1 MAIFHQELGQVCTT
15 MYLQGS
21 AADNTVCKMH
31 ANDTVAACA
40 AGNDFIGVVV
50 GKRDG
55 LACVQV
61 AGFVTLH
68 YTGTTAPTVG
78 ECALAGDGKGGVAV
92 PGNAKKYREDRRPL
106 SVSRKG
112 ETNMAFD
119 NIHLEKGMY
128 HEAGRSFTQVL
139 EQLDPSEGY
148 RGTPL
153 ENTDA
158 FQRQLKRFGIRV
170 KGAGSDT
177 VEKFFSTFESA
188 VLFPEFLA
196 RACLLYTSPSPRD

>member
-31 ANDTVAACA
+31 ANDTVAACT

-68 YTGTTAPTVG
+68 YTA
-78 ECALAGDGKGGVAV
+78 
-92 PGNAKKYREDRRPL
+92 RRP
-106 SVSRKG
+106 RPW
-112 ETNMAFD
+112 A
-119 NIHLEKGMY
+119 
-128 HEAGRSFTQVL
+128 
-139 EQLDPSEGY
+139 
-148 RGTPL
+148 
-153 ENTDA
+153 
-158 FQRQLKRFGIRV
+158 
-170 KGAGSDT
+170 
-177 VEKFFSTFESA
+177 SA
-188 VLFPEFLA
+188 RWRATA
-196 RACLLYTSPSPRD
+196 RAAWP

>member
-61 AGFVTLH
+61 A
-68 YTGTTAPTVG
+68 
-78 ECALAGDGKGGVAV
+78 AL
-92 PGNAKKYREDRRPL
+92 
-106 SVSRKG
+106 
-112 ETNMAFD
+112 
-119 NIHLEKGMY
+119 
-128 HEAGRSFTQVL
+128 
-139 EQLDPSEGY
+139 
-148 RGTPL
+148 
-153 ENTDA
+153 
-158 FQRQLKRFGIRV
+158 
-170 KGAGSDT
+170 
-177 VEKFFSTFESA
+177 
-188 VLFPEFLA
+188 
-196 RACLLYTSPSPRD
+196 

>member
-78 ECALAGDGKGGVAV
+78 KGGVAV
-92 PGNAKKYREDRRPL
+92 TENAKKYR
-106 SVSRKG
+106 
-112 ETNMAFD
+112 
-119 NIHLEKGMY
+119 
-128 HEAGRSFTQVL
+128 VL
-139 EQLDPSEGY
+139 
-148 RGTPL
+148 
-153 ENTDA
+153 
-158 FQRQLKRFGIRV
+158 RV
-170 KGAGSDT
+170 DT
-177 VEKFFSTFESA
+177 AAKTVG
-188 VLFPEFLA
+188 
-196 RACLLYTSPSPRD
+196 LYL

>member
-68 YTGTTAPTVG
+68 YTGTTAPT
-78 ECALAGDGKGGVAV
+78 GKGGVAV
-92 PGNAKKYREDRRPL
+92 TENAKKYR
-106 SVSRKG
+106 
-112 ETNMAFD
+112 
-119 NIHLEKGMY
+119 
-128 HEAGRSFTQVL
+128 VL
-139 EQLDPSEGY
+139 
-148 RGTPL
+148 
-153 ENTDA
+153 
-158 FQRQLKRFGIRV
+158 RV
-170 KGAGSDT
+170 DT
-177 VEKFFSTFESA
+177 AAKTVG
-188 VLFPEFLA
+188 
-196 RACLLYTSPSPRD
+196 LYL

>member
-31 ANDTVAACA
+31 ANDI
-40 AGNDFIGVVV
+40 IGVVV

-92 PGNAKKYREDRRPL
+92 TENAKKYR
-106 SVSRKG
+106 
-112 ETNMAFD
+112 
-119 NIHLEKGMY
+119 
-128 HEAGRSFTQVL
+128 VL
-139 EQLDPSEGY
+139 
-148 RGTPL
+148 
-153 ENTDA
+153 
-158 FQRQLKRFGIRV
+158 RV
-170 KGAGSDT
+170 DT
-177 VEKFFSTFESA
+177 AAKTVG
-188 VLFPEFLA
+188 
-196 RACLLYTSPSPRD
+196 LYL

>member
-68 YTGTTAPTVG
+68 YTGTTAPSVG
-78 ECALAGDGKGGVAV
+78 ECALAGDGKGGVTV
-92 PGNAKKYREDRRPL
+92 TENAKKYRVLRVD
-106 SVSRKG
+106 
-112 ETNMAFD
+112 TT
-119 NIHLEKGMY
+119 EK
-128 HEAGRSFTQVL
+128 
-139 EQLDPSEGY
+139 
-148 RGTPL
+148 
-153 ENTDA
+153 
-158 FQRQLKRFGIRV
+158 
-170 KGAGSDT
+170 T
-177 VEKFFSTFESA
+177 VG
-188 VLFPEFLA
+188 
-196 RACLLYTSPSPRD
+196 LYL

>member
-78 ECALAGDGKGGVAV
+78 ECALAGDGKGGVEYDRLIDRQLERAAITSIS
-92 PGNAKKYREDRRPL
+92 GFGKICTEAAK
-106 SVSRKG
+106 
-112 ETNMAFD
+112 
-119 NIHLEKGMY
+119 
-128 HEAGRSFTQVL
+128 VL
-139 EQLDPSEGY
+139 E
-148 RGTPL
+148 
-153 ENTDA
+153 
-158 FQRQLKRFGIRV
+158 V
-170 KGAGSDT
+170 
-177 VEKFFSTFESA
+177 
-188 VLFPEFLA
+188 
-196 RACLLYTSPSPRD
+196 